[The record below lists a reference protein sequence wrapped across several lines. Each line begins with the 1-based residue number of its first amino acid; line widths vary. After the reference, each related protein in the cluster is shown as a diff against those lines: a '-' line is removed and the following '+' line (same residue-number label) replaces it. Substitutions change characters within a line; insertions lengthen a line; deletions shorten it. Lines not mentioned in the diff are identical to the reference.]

1 MRPGYR
7 FSKGRPPK
15 IERTKTAKQEP
26 EAPTPAQSA
35 LASLIAS
42 GTELVTR
49 EESGGPMPR
58 ATLTPEGL
66 RALAA
71 MAAEGQDQYSI
82 AAALGMN
89 RSTLQA
95 LIKRDEQ
102 AEEAMNLGKALLA
115 DELSHLL
122 LRAARRG
129 NIVAAI
135 YLTKARLGWVE
146 GLAPETRPNIV
157 INLPDA
163 ATPEAYLKAIRVIEP
178 SKDET

>member
-1 MRPGYR
+1 M
-7 FSKGRPPK
+7 GRPPK
-15 IERTKTAKQEP
+15 IDRSKTDKP
-26 EAPTPAQSA
+26 ETLTPAQA
-35 LASLIAS
+35 ELTSLLAS
-42 GTELVTR
+42 GTALVTR

-58 ATLTPEGL
+58 ATITPEGL
-66 RALAA
+66 RALSA

-95 LIKRDEQ
+95 LIKRDEK

-146 GLAPETRPNIV
+146 GIAPETRPNIV

-163 ATPEAYLKAIRVIEP
+163 ATPEAYLKAIKVIEP
-178 SKDET
+178 GEGHS